1 VKIVVDASI
10 AVKWFTDEIHAQAA
24 RRLLTDRHDLL
35 APELIYAEVAN
46 AFLKRWRRKEMSRES
61 VDDTVTQFR
70 RAPLKTAAT
79 VGLLAAAWQI
89 AVRHDRSIY
98 DALYVALAASQSCP
112 LVTADRKLFN
122 ALKDHARVVQLLW
135 VEDVL

>member
-1 VKIVVDASI
+1 MKIVVDASI

-61 VDDTVTQFR
+61 VDDAVTQFR

-122 ALKDHARVVQLLW
+122 ALKDHAKVVQLLW

>member
-1 VKIVVDASI
+1 MKIVLDASI
-10 AVKWFTDEIHAQAA
+10 AVKWFADEIHDDAA
-24 RRLLTDRHDLL
+24 RRLLAERHELL

-46 AFLKRWRRKEMSRES
+46 AFLKRWRRGEMSRES
-61 VDDTVTQFR
+61 VDNAVVQFA

-79 VGLLAAAWQI
+79 AGLLAAAWQI
-89 AVRHDRSIY
+89 AMRHDRSVY

-122 ALKDHARVVQLLW
+122 ALKDHAGVVHVLW
-135 VEDVL
+135 VEDLP

>member
-61 VDDTVTQFR
+61 VDDAVTQFR

-79 VGLLAAAWQI
+79 VGLLAAAWQV

-98 DALYVALAASQSCP
+98 DALYVTLAASQSCS